1 MVTIKDIAKL
11 AGVSPSTVSRV
22 VSNSPRISRETTD
35 KIKRIMDEHGYHP
48 NEMAKSLVSKTTH
61 TLGIMLPRPAEELF
75 RNDFF
80 GELLRGIVTQSTRMG
95 YDLLMTTV
103 TGEQDELNTIS
114 RLARGRR
121 VDGLVLLGSRRDDP
135 LIAYLSE
142 NKFPFVVIGRSETH
156 KDALMVDNDNVQAS
170 YDATKHLITQG
181 HTRIGFVSGPP
192 NLTLSHDRLK
202 GYQKALSESGLESRA
217 EWIVEGEFL
226 QESGFRSMSL
236 YMSMRERP
244 TALVAIDDNV
254 AFGVLSGLAE
264 LGYRVPEDLCLVGF
278 NNIPLA
284 ELAAPPLSSIDI
296 GTYQLGY
303 TAIVSLLRLIQG
315 EKPHQNPILIP
326 HKLVVRASSL
336 HHL

>member
-1 MVTIKDIAKL
+1 MITIKDIAKL

-22 VSNSPRISRETTD
+22 VSGSPRISRETTA
-35 KIKRIMDEHGYHP
+35 KVKRIMDELGYHP
-48 NEMAKSLVSKTTH
+48 NEMAKSLVSKTSH
-61 TLGIMLPRPAEELF
+61 ALGIMLPRPAEELF
-75 RNDFF
+75 HNDFF

-103 TGEQDELNTIS
+103 SGERDELSTIS

-156 KDALMVDNDNVQAS
+156 PEALMVDNDNVQAS
-170 YDATKHLITQG
+170 YDATKHLIVQG
-181 HTRIGFVSGPP
+181 HKRIGFVSGPP

-202 GYQKALSESGLESRA
+202 GYRNALAEARLESRE

-226 QESGFRSMSL
+226 QESGFRSMSMF
-236 YMSMRERP
+236 MSMRERP
-244 TALVAIDDNV
+244 TALIAIDDNV

-264 LGYRVPEDLCLVGF
+264 LGYRVPEDLSLIGF

-303 TAIVSLLRLIQG
+303 TAIASLIKLIQG
-315 EKPHQNPILIP
+315 ERPHQNPILIP

>member
-1 MVTIKDIAKL
+1 MITIKDIARL

-22 VSNSPRISRETTD
+22 VSNSPRISRDTAD
-35 KIKRIMDEHGYHP
+35 KVRRIMTEHGYHP
-48 NEMAKSLVSKTTH
+48 NQTAKSLVSRTTH

-103 TGEQDELNTIS
+103 TGEQNELNTIS
-114 RLARGRR
+114 RLAKGRR
-121 VDGLVLLGSRRDDP
+121 VDGLVLLGARRDDP

-142 NKFPFVVIGRSETH
+142 NDFPFVVIGRSETH
-156 KDALMVDNDNVQAS
+156 PHIPMVDNDNVQAS
-170 YDATKHLITQG
+170 YDATCHLIAQG
-181 HTRIGFVSGPP
+181 HQRIAFVSGPP
-192 NLTLSHDRLK
+192 TLTLSHDRLK
-202 GYQKALSESGLESRA
+202 GYRQALEEHGLESKE

-236 YMSMRERP
+236 FMSMQERP

-264 LGYRVPEDLCLVGF
+264 LGFRVPEDLSLIGF

-284 ELAAPPLSSIDI
+284 ELATPPLSSIDI

-303 TAIVSLLRLIQG
+303 TAIVSLLEAIQG
-315 EKPHQNPILIP
+315 KKPRKTPLLIP
-326 HKLVVRASSL
+326 HKLIVRASSL
-336 HHL
+336 YRP